1 MGIELL
7 NEPRSPAVSLNNV
20 TDYYSWGYDIVRKY
34 SSSAYVIMCNKIG
47 PVDPKELFQINNGL
61 SRTVVDV
68 HYYNLFD
75 DATFKN
81 MTVQQN
87 IDYIKT
93 TRAQTVQS
101 LVSANGPLIF
111 VGKYLKS
118 LQLLVWLLVLMKA
131 G

>member
-1 MGIELL
+1 MGM
-7 NEPRSPAVSLNNV
+7 SLPHNRLKQW
-20 TDYYSWGYDIVRKY
+20 SW
-34 SSSAYVIMCNKIG
+34 A
-47 PVDPKELFQINNGL
+47 LFQINNGL

-93 TRAQTVQS
+93 IRAQTVQS

-131 G
+131 R